1 MDTLPP
7 IHADPG
13 MMEQVLVN
21 LSVNARDAMPRGGN
35 LTIATGF
42 VQIDELYAK
51 RHAQATNGKFVRL
64 TVSDTGHGMD
74 RATLNRIFEPFFTTK
89 EIGKGTG
96 LGLSTVYGIAK
107 QHQGWIEVES
117 EVGKGAEFNVFIPV
131 ATRAEPHAPIPDIQS
146 VPGGNETILV
156 VEDEEALRELV
167 SDILQRK
174 GYSVLQAATG
184 AEALEVWRNHR
195 DRIDLLLTDMMM
207 PGGLGGR
214 DIAEKILDDRP
225 ELKVIYTSGYS
236 IDTVT
241 PDFNSLGGDR
251 VSFLQKPYDP
261 ETLARMVREILN
273 GPATSVAP

>member
-1 MDTLPP
+1 VLMEELPP

-13 MMEQVLVN
+13 MMEQILVN
-21 LSVNARDAMPRGGN
+21 LSVNARDAMPRGGT
-35 LTIATGF
+35 LTVSTAF
-42 VQIDELYAK
+42 AQIDDLYIK
-51 RHAQATNGKFVRL
+51 RHAEATPGNFVRL

-74 RATLNRIFEPFFTTK
+74 RATISRIFEPFFTTK

-96 LGLSTVYGIAK
+96 LGLSTVYGIVK

-117 EVGKGAEFNVFIPV
+117 EVGKGAQFSVFLPV
-131 ATRAEPHAPIPDIQS
+131 ATKAEPKTPERNILDI
-146 VPGGNETILV
+146 PGGNETILV

-174 GYSVLQAATG
+174 GYKVLEAATG
-184 AEALEVWRNHR
+184 GDALKLWREHQSG
-195 DRIDLLLTDMMM
+195 IDLLLTDMMM

-214 DIAEKILDDRP
+214 EVAEKLLADRP
-225 ELKVIYTSGYS
+225 DLKVIYTSGYS

-241 PDFNSLGGDR
+241 PDFTGSDQQN
-251 VSFLQKPYDP
+251 FLQKPYDP

-273 GPATSVAP
+273 GVAVAP